1 MKKKLTLNEELNRM
15 KRLMD
20 FSIVE
25 NSHDVLA
32 EENMKE
38 KYLLNEQ
45 SPSMVGG
52 GRGKFRGEFGGGV
65 TVNKKVK
72 AKKASQEDISSLG
85 EDIFSKEILEV
96 FSSGG
101 RGKLK
106 ITEEQA
112 KEMSKAFVAKAQVK
126 GSDTNKKFRKGLLLG
141 NLYFKR
147 TLPDTQGVELDVL
160 GEKVNANWSV
170 NGAPIKSKDG
180 TDTPEIPIYDS
191 NMKVIYK
198 STNAEAISNWV
209 TNQNIDLFKS
219 GEEQYYLTTF
229 NKIDGEMKP
238 SKHGFFMGVKGK
250 TLPDSIVTIGVGSA
264 ESTPGTETD
273 PIPFEKPITVE
284 LTVEMGE
291 SFKSGFST
299 FKDPKTAKTTLLT
312 KIKEELNKKGFI
324 NLNISDISVISSA
337 SNFYG
342 KVVDF
347 THDESGNPVKGGIN
361 FTQSPTKTNDVSVD
375 KNNFLAWNRGLRIVE
390 LMNQTNGTDLGDNL
404 GKVTI
409 ADDVNEKVEWRVTD
423 TGGSV
428 DVPGEEGAGQYAKI
442 YIRGEV
448 IRMEKGEKPGT
459 TTTGTNE
466 ANLRQTILYLDSKSS
481 KGGIRMATWFDLR
494 RAKYDKSGI
503 KDRRTPG
510 TFSGLPKWLDR
521 IIYGK

>member
-1 MKKKLTLNEELNRM
+1 
-15 KRLMD
+15 
-20 FSIVE
+20 
-25 NSHDVLA
+25 
-32 EENMKE
+32 
-38 KYLLNEQ
+38 
-45 SPSMVGG
+45 MVDDGG
-52 GRGKFRGEFGGGV
+52 GKGKIRGGAGGGV
-65 TVNKKVK
+65 TAREKDE
-72 AKKASQEDISSLG
+72 KASQEDISSLG

-126 GSDTNKKFRKGLLLG
+126 GSDTNKKFREGLLSG
-141 NLYFKR
+141 NLNFKR
-147 TLPDTQGVELDVL
+147 TLPNTQSVELDVL
-160 GEKVNANWSV
+160 GEKVIANWSV
-170 NGAPIKSKDG
+170 NGAAIKGKDG

-198 STNAEAISNWV
+198 STNSADISNWV

-229 NKIDGEMKP
+229 NKKGGEMKP
-238 SKHGFFMGVKGK
+238 SKQGFFMAVKGK
-250 TLPDSIVTIGVGSA
+250 TLPDSIVTIGVGSS

-273 PIPFEKPITVE
+273 PIPF
-284 LTVEMGE
+284 
-291 SFKSGFST
+291 
-299 FKDPKTAKTTLLT
+299 AKTTLLT

-324 NLNISDISVISSA
+324 NLNISDINVISSA

-361 FTQSPTKTNDVSVD
+361 FTQAPTKTNDVSVD
-375 KNNFLAWNRGLRIVE
+375 KNNLLAWDRGLRIVE

-428 DVPGEEGAGQYAKI
+428 DEPDKEGAGQYAKI
-442 YIRGEV
+442 FIRGEA

-459 TTTGTNE
+459 TTPGSNE

-494 RAKYDKSGI
+494 RAKYDTSGR
-503 KDRRTPG
+503 KGRLTPG
-510 TFSGLPKWLDR
+510 TFSGLPKWLNR

>member
-1 MKKKLTLNEELNRM
+1 VEEKM
-15 KRLMD
+15 
-20 FSIVE
+20 I
-25 NSHDVLA
+25 
-32 EENMKE
+32 E

-45 SPSMVGG
+45 STAMVDDGG
-52 GRGKFRGEFGGGV
+52 GKGKIRGGAGGGV
-65 TVNKKVK
+65 TAREKDE
-72 AKKASQEDISSLG
+72 KASQEDISSLG

-126 GSDTNKKFRKGLLLG
+126 GSDTNKKFREGLLSG
-141 NLYFKR
+141 NLNFKR
-147 TLPDTQGVELDVL
+147 TLPNTQSVELDVL
-160 GEKVNANWSV
+160 GEKVIANWSV
-170 NGAPIKSKDG
+170 NGAAIKGKDG

-198 STNAEAISNWV
+198 STNSADISNWV

-229 NKIDGEMKP
+229 NKKGGEMKP
-238 SKHGFFMGVKGK
+238 SKQGFFMAVKGK
-250 TLPDSIVTIGVGSA
+250 TLPDSIVTIGVGSS

-273 PIPFEKPITVE
+273 PIPFEKPIPVE

-291 SFKSGFST
+291 SFKTDFST

-324 NLNISDISVISSA
+324 NLNISDINVISSA

-361 FTQSPTKTNDVSVD
+361 FTQAPTKTNDVSVD
-375 KNNFLAWNRGLRIVE
+375 KNNLLAWDRGLRIVE

-428 DVPGEEGAGQYAKI
+428 DEPDKEGAGQYAKI
-442 YIRGEV
+442 FIRGEA

-459 TTTGTNE
+459 TTPGSNE

-494 RAKYDKSGI
+494 RAKYDTSGR
-503 KDRRTPG
+503 KGRLTPG
-510 TFSGLPKWLDR
+510 TFSGLPKWLNR

>member
-1 MKKKLTLNEELNRM
+1 
-15 KRLMD
+15 
-20 FSIVE
+20 
-25 NSHDVLA
+25 
-32 EENMKE
+32 
-38 KYLLNEQ
+38 
-45 SPSMVGG
+45 MVDDGG
-52 GRGKFRGEFGGGV
+52 GKGKIRGGAGGGV
-65 TVNKKVK
+65 TAREKDE
-72 AKKASQEDISSLG
+72 KASQEDISSLG

-126 GSDTNKKFRKGLLLG
+126 GSDTNKKFREGLLSG
-141 NLYFKR
+141 NLNFKR
-147 TLPDTQGVELDVL
+147 TLPNTQSVELDVL
-160 GEKVNANWSV
+160 GEKVIANWSV
-170 NGAPIKSKDG
+170 NGAAIKGKDG

-198 STNAEAISNWV
+198 STNSADISNWV

-229 NKIDGEMKP
+229 NKKGGEMKP
-238 SKHGFFMGVKGK
+238 SKQGFFMAVKGK
-250 TLPDSIVTIGVGSA
+250 TLPDSIVTIGVGSS

-273 PIPFEKPITVE
+273 PIPFKKPTPVE

-291 SFKSGFST
+291 SFKTDFST
-299 FKDPKTAKTTLLT
+299 FKDPKTAKTTLLI
-312 KIKEELNKKGFI
+312 KIKEELNKKGFT

-361 FTQSPTKTNDVSVD
+361 FTQAPTKTNDVSVD
-375 KNNFLAWNRGLRIVE
+375 KNNLLAWDRGLRIVE

-428 DVPGEEGAGQYAKI
+428 DEPDKEGAGQYAKI
-442 YIRGEV
+442 FIRGEA

-459 TTTGTNE
+459 TTPGSNE

-494 RAKYDKSGI
+494 RAKYDTSGR
-503 KDRRTPG
+503 KGRLTPG